1 MKPMMSGVLTFG
13 RIQRW
18 TTRQFASHVAL
29 SYQLLVAHRL
39 RTTLSVLS
47 IAVGIAAVLLMVAV
61 GRGAEEQILNRIR
74 SLGTDVILVRAP
86 PARAILGREQQS
98 DVVTTLTQG
107 DSDAILAQCPS
118 VAQVAPAV
126 SQDVTAHWLDRQ
138 DATKMEGMTAEG
150 FEIRNITIAKGR
162 AFDQIEDRTRQRVAI
177 VGPSVVETLFYGADP
192 VGERIDIGLTPF
204 EVIGVTE
211 ARGANAYGT
220 DQDDM
225 ILIPLETAMR
235 RLLNISYIHS
245 IFVQARSTELMES
258 AEREVRDV
266 LEQRGRQSRRETRF
280 IIQNQTELLEL
291 ERETTQA
298 LRWLIG
304 SVASV
309 ALLAGGIGVLAV
321 MLMSVRERARE
332 IGLRRAVG
340 ARRRDILAQFL
351 FESAI
356 LGALGGIT
364 GVAGGMA
371 ASYLVAALGIW
382 EAVIS
387 WPAAAVGLAVS
398 LSVGLLSGV
407 LPATR
412 AAALQPVEALRAR

>member
-1 MKPMMSGVLTFG
+1 
-13 RIQRW
+13 
-18 TTRQFASHVAL
+18 
-29 SYQLLVAHRL
+29 
-39 RTTLSVLS
+39 
-47 IAVGIAAVLLMVAV
+47 
-61 GRGAEEQILNRIR
+61 
-74 SLGTDVILVRAP
+74 
-86 PARAILGREQQS
+86 
-98 DVVTTLTQG
+98 
-107 DSDAILAQCPS
+107 
-118 VAQVAPAV
+118 
-126 SQDVTAHWLDRQ
+126 
-138 DATKMEGMTAEG
+138 
-150 FEIRNITIAKGR
+150 
-162 AFDQIEDRTRQRVAI
+162 
-177 VGPSVVETLFYGADP
+177 
-192 VGERIDIGLTPF
+192 
-204 EVIGVTE
+204 
-211 ARGANAYGT
+211 
-220 DQDDM
+220 
-225 ILIPLETAMR
+225 MR

-266 LEQRGRQSRRETRF
+266 LEQRGRQSRRETSF

-291 ERETTQA
+291 EWETTQA

-309 ALLAGGIGVLAV
+309 ALLVGGIGVLAV

-398 LSVGLLSGV
+398 LSVGILSGV